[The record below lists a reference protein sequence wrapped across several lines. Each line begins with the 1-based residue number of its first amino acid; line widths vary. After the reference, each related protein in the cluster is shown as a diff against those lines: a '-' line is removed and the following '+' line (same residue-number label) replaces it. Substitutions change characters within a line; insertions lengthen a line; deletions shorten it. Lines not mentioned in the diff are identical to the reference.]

1 MMTRRLTKS
10 VKNRLLL
17 GVCGGIADYFSVDP
31 VIPRVLFIAASFF
44 SGAGV
49 LLYLLLAA
57 LMPRADLQASE
68 PLTILKDNLKTAGG
82 EASGAG
88 RRIVELLR
96 GGSSK
101 SGSSSGSAEGYRDPR
116 D

>member
-1 MMTRRLTKS
+1 MTRRLAKS
-10 VKNRLLL
+10 AKNRLLL
-17 GVCGGIADYFSVDP
+17 GVCGGIADYFSIDP
-31 VIPRVLFIAASFF
+31 VIPRVLFIAACFF
-44 SGAGV
+44 GGAGV

-57 LMPRADLQASE
+57 LMPRPDLQASE
-68 PLTILKDNLKTAGG
+68 PLVILKDNLKGAYG

-88 RRIVELLR
+88 RRILDLLR

-101 SGSSSGSAEGYRDPR
+101 SDSSSGSGEGYRDRR